1 MIASA
6 PVPATDLNDAITS
19 LLSTLGQ
26 ERLIQL
32 AELIADIET
41 DTQYGDVKI
50 VIAEGRVQRLKA
62 EKSYP

>member
-1 MIASA
+1 MMHPPPA
-6 PVPATDLNDAITS
+6 PVTEAIAA
-19 LLSTLGQ
+19 LLAELGQ

-32 AELIADIET
+32 AGLIADIEQ

>member
-1 MIASA
+1 MMMPPPAPIDEAIAA
-6 PVPATDLNDAITS
+6 
-19 LLSTLGQ
+19 LLAELGQ

-32 AELIADIET
+32 AGLIADIEQ
-41 DTQYGDVKI
+41 DTHYGDVKI